1 MKHLEFEQKATQ
13 RIYDDYIK
21 RINRTIARLS
31 KADQQDIQ
39 LEFNSHIYESMQGGN
54 KESEI
59 DSLLDVLQKLGAP
72 EEILVQLIADKK
84 LEQATKTF
92 NPAHIFRALVLN
104 ISNGISYII
113 FALLYLILGI
123 GVFSVGAK
131 IFYPDKVGFFVYEKG
146 WSIGIGENSGTEVLG
161 NWFIPVM
168 LGAIIL
174 LYLVITLMLRLIR
187 ILKKKKKSLLF

>member
-1 MKHLEFEQKATQ
+1 MKQLEFKQQAAQ

-21 RINRTIARLS
+21 RINRAVASLS

-39 LEFNSHIYESMQGGN
+39 LEFNSHIYESMLGSTL
-54 KESEI
+54 ETEI

-72 EEILVQLIADKK
+72 EEVLIQLVADKK
-84 LEQATKTF
+84 LEQATRTF
-92 NPAHIFRALVLN
+92 NPAHIFKALALN
-104 ISNGISYII
+104 ISNGISYTIFII
-113 FALLYLILGI
+113 LYLILGV

-131 IFYPDKVGFFVYEKG
+131 IFYPDKVGFYVYEKG

-168 LGAIIL
+168 LGVLLVFYIL
-174 LYLVITLMLRLIR
+174 TTLMLRLIR
-187 ILKKKKKSLLF
+187 ALKLKKKAL

>member
-1 MKHLEFEQKATQ
+1 MKQLEFKQQAAQ

-21 RINRTIARLS
+21 RINRSVASLS

-39 LEFNSHIYESMQGGN
+39 LEFNSHIYESMLGSTL
-54 KESEI
+54 ETEI

-72 EEILVQLIADKK
+72 EEVLIQLVADKK
-84 LEQATKTF
+84 LEQATRTF
-92 NPAHIFRALVLN
+92 NPAHIFKALALN
-104 ISNGISYII
+104 ISNGVSYTIFII
-113 FALLYLILGI
+113 LYLILGI

-131 IFYPDKVGFFVYEKG
+131 IFYPDKVGFYVYEKG

-168 LGAIIL
+168 LGVLLVLYIL
-174 LYLVITLMLRLIR
+174 TTLMLRLIR
-187 ILKKKKKSLLF
+187 TLKLKKKAL

>member
-1 MKHLEFEQKATQ
+1 MKQLEFKQKAAQ

-21 RINRTIARLS
+21 RINRSVASLS

-39 LEFNSHIYESMQGGN
+39 LEFNSHIFESMQGSTL
-54 KESEI
+54 ESEI

-72 EEILVQLIADKK
+72 EEVLTQLVADKK
-84 LEQATKTF
+84 LEQATRTF
-92 NPAHIFRALVLN
+92 NPAHIFKALALN
-104 ISNGISYII
+104 VSNGISYTIFII
-113 FALLYLILGI
+113 LYLILGI

-131 IFYPDKVGFFVYEKG
+131 IFYPDKVGFYVYEKG

-168 LGAIIL
+168 LGVLLVLYIL
-174 LYLVITLMLRLIR
+174 TTLMLRLIR
-187 ILKKKKKSLLF
+187 TLKLKKKAL

>member
-1 MKHLEFEQKATQ
+1 MKQLEFKQEAAQ

-21 RINRTIARLS
+21 RINRAVATLS

-39 LEFNSHIYESMQGGN
+39 LEFISHIYESMQGSK

-72 EEILVQLIADKK
+72 EEVLTQLVADKK
-84 LEQATKTF
+84 LDQATKTF
-92 NPAHIFRALVLN
+92 NPAHIFKALVLN
-104 ISNGISYII
+104 VSNGISYTI
-113 FALLYLILGI
+113 FTILYLILGI

-131 IFYPDKVGFFVYEKG
+131 VFYPDKVGFYVYEKG

-161 NWFIPVM
+161 AWFIPVM
-168 LGAIIL
+168 LGVLLVLYIL
-174 LYLVITLMLRLIR
+174 TTLMLRLIR
-187 ILKKKKKSLLF
+187 SLKKKKKAL

>member
-1 MKHLEFEQKATQ
+1 MKQLEFKQQAAQ

-21 RINRTIARLS
+21 RINRSVASLS

-39 LEFNSHIYESMQGGN
+39 LEFNSHIYESMLGSTL
-54 KESEI
+54 ETEV

-72 EEILVQLIADKK
+72 EEVLIQLVADKK
-84 LEQATKTF
+84 LEQATRTF
-92 NPAHIFRALVLN
+92 NPAHIFKALALN
-104 ISNGISYII
+104 VSNGISYTIFII
-113 FALLYLILGI
+113 LYLILGV

-131 IFYPDKVGFFVYEKG
+131 IFYPDKVGFYVYEKG

-168 LGAIIL
+168 LGVLLVLYIL
-174 LYLVITLMLRLIR
+174 TTLMLKLIR
-187 ILKKKKKSLLF
+187 TLKLKKKAL

>member
-1 MKHLEFEQKATQ
+1 MKQLEFKQEAAQ

-21 RINRTIARLS
+21 RINRTVATLS

-39 LEFNSHIYESMQGGN
+39 LEFNSHIYESMQGSN

-72 EEILVQLIADKK
+72 EEVLTQLVADKK

-92 NPAHIFRALVLN
+92 NPAHIFKALALN
-104 ISNGISYII
+104 ISNGISYTI
-113 FALLYLILGI
+113 FAILYLILGI

-131 IFYPDKVGFFVYEKG
+131 IFFPDKVGFYVYEKG

-168 LGAIIL
+168 LGVLLVLYIL
-174 LYLVITLMLRLIR
+174 TTLMLRLIR
-187 ILKKKKKSLLF
+187 KLKKKKKALQ

>member
-1 MKHLEFEQKATQ
+1 MKQLEFKQEAAQ

-21 RINRTIARLS
+21 RINRTVATLS

-39 LEFNSHIYESMQGGN
+39 LEFNSHIYESMQGSN

-72 EEILVQLIADKK
+72 EEVLTQLVADKK

-92 NPAHIFRALVLN
+92 NPVHIFKALALN
-104 ISNGISYII
+104 ISNGISYTI
-113 FALLYLILGI
+113 FVILYLILGI

-131 IFYPDKVGFFVYEKG
+131 IFYPDKVGFYVYEKG

-168 LGAIIL
+168 LGAILALYIL
-174 LYLVITLMLRLIR
+174 ITLMLRLIR
-187 ILKKKKKSLLF
+187 KLKKKKKALQ

>member
-1 MKHLEFEQKATQ
+1 MKQLEFKQEAAQ

-21 RINRTIARLS
+21 RINRTVATLS
-31 KADQQDIQ
+31 NADQQDIQ
-39 LEFNSHIYESMQGGN
+39 LEFNSHIYESMQGSN

-72 EEILVQLIADKK
+72 EEVLTQLVADKK

-92 NPAHIFRALVLN
+92 NPAHIFKALALN
-104 ISNGISYII
+104 ISNGISYTI
-113 FALLYLILGI
+113 FAILYLILGI

-131 IFYPDKVGFFVYEKG
+131 IFYPDKVGFYVYEKG

-168 LGAIIL
+168 LGAIL
-174 LYLVITLMLRLIR
+174 ALYIFTTLMLRLIR
-187 ILKKKKKSLLF
+187 KLKKRKKALQ

>member
-1 MKHLEFEQKATQ
+1 MKPIEFEQKAAQ
-13 RIYDDYIK
+13 RIYDDYVK
-21 RINRTIARLS
+21 RINRTVATLS
-31 KADQQDIQ
+31 KADQHDIL
-39 LEFNSHIYESMQGGN
+39 LEFNSHIYESMQGSD

-72 EEILVQLIADKK
+72 EEVLTQLIADKK

-92 NPAHIFRALVLN
+92 NPAHIFKALALN
-104 ISNGISYII
+104 ISNGISYTI
-113 FALLYLILGI
+113 FAILYLILGI

-131 IFYPDKVGFFVYEKG
+131 IFYPDKVGFYVYEKG

-168 LGAIIL
+168 LGVLLVLYIL
-174 LYLVITLMLRLIR
+174 TTLMLRLIR
-187 ILKKKKKSLLF
+187 KLKKKKKALQ

>member
-1 MKHLEFEQKATQ
+1 MKQLEFKQEAAQ

-21 RINRTIARLS
+21 RINRTVATLS

-39 LEFNSHIYESMQGGN
+39 LEFNSHIYESMQGSN

-72 EEILVQLIADKK
+72 EEVLTQLVADKK

-92 NPAHIFRALVLN
+92 NPAHIIKALALN
-104 ISNGISYII
+104 ISNGISYTI
-113 FALLYLILGI
+113 FAILYLILGV
-123 GVFSVGAK
+123 GVFSVGTK
-131 IFYPDKVGFFVYEKG
+131 IFYPEKVGLYVYEKGG
-146 WSIGIGENSGTEVLG
+146 WSIGIGENTGTEVLG

-168 LGAIIL
+168 LGVLLVLYIL
-174 LYLVITLMLRLIR
+174 TTLMLRLIR
-187 ILKKKKKSLLF
+187 SLKKKKKAL

>member
-1 MKHLEFEQKATQ
+1 MKQLEFKQEAAQ

-21 RINRTIARLS
+21 RINRTVATLS
-31 KADQQDIQ
+31 NADQQDIQ
-39 LEFNSHIYESMQGGN
+39 LEFNSHIYESMQGSS

-72 EEILVQLIADKK
+72 EEVLTQLVADKK

-92 NPAHIFRALVLN
+92 NPAHIFKALALN
-104 ISNGISYII
+104 ISNGISYTI
-113 FALLYLILGI
+113 FAILYLILGI

-131 IFYPDKVGFFVYEKG
+131 IFYPDKVGFYVYEKG

-168 LGAIIL
+168 LGAIL
-174 LYLVITLMLRLIR
+174 ALYIFTTLMLRLIR
-187 ILKKKKKSLLF
+187 KLKKRKKALQ

>member
-1 MKHLEFEQKATQ
+1 MKQLEFKQEAAQ

-21 RINRTIARLS
+21 RINRTVATLS
-31 KADQQDIQ
+31 NADQQDIQ
-39 LEFNSHIYESMQGGN
+39 LEFNSHIYESMQGSS

-72 EEILVQLIADKK
+72 EEVLTQLVADKK
-84 LEQATKTF
+84 LEQATRTF
-92 NPAHIFRALVLN
+92 NPAHIFKALALN
-104 ISNGISYII
+104 ISNGLSYTIFII
-113 FALLYLILGI
+113 LYLILGI

-131 IFYPDKVGFFVYEKG
+131 IFYPDKVGFYVYEKG

-168 LGAIIL
+168 LGTLLVLYIL
-174 LYLVITLMLRLIR
+174 ITLMLRLIR
-187 ILKKKKKSLLF
+187 KLKKRKKALQ

>member
-1 MKHLEFEQKATQ
+1 MKQLEFKQEAAQ

-21 RINRTIARLS
+21 RINRTVATLS
-31 KADQQDIQ
+31 NADQQDIQ
-39 LEFNSHIYESMQGGN
+39 LEFNSHIYESMQGSI

-72 EEILVQLIADKK
+72 EEVLTQLVADKK
-84 LEQATKTF
+84 LEQATRTF
-92 NPAHIFRALVLN
+92 NPAHIFKALALN
-104 ISNGISYII
+104 VSNGISYTIFII
-113 FALLYLILGI
+113 LYLILGI

-131 IFYPDKVGFFVYEKG
+131 IFYPDKVGFYVYEKG

-168 LGAIIL
+168 LGVLLL
-174 LYLVITLMLRLIR
+174 LYILTTLMLRLIR
-187 ILKKKKKSLLF
+187 KLKKKKKALQ

>member
-1 MKHLEFEQKATQ
+1 MKQLEFKQEAAQ

-21 RINRTIARLS
+21 RINRSVAILS

-39 LEFNSHIYESMQGGN
+39 LEFNSHIYESMQGSN

-72 EEILVQLIADKK
+72 EEVLTQLVADKK
-84 LEQATKTF
+84 LDQATKTF
-92 NPAHIFRALVLN
+92 NPAHIFKALALN
-104 ISNGISYII
+104 ISNGISYTI
-113 FALLYLILGI
+113 FAILYLILGI

-131 IFYPDKVGFFVYEKG
+131 IFYPDKVGFYVYEKG

-168 LGAIIL
+168 LGALLVLYIL
-174 LYLVITLMLRLIR
+174 ITLMLRLIR
-187 ILKKKKKSLLF
+187 KLKKKKKALQ

>member
-1 MKHLEFEQKATQ
+1 MKQLEFKQQAAQ

-21 RINRTIARLS
+21 RINRSVASLS

-39 LEFNSHIYESMQGGN
+39 LEFNSHIYESMLGSTL
-54 KESEI
+54 ETEV

-72 EEILVQLIADKK
+72 EEVLIQLVADKK
-84 LEQATKTF
+84 LEQATRTF
-92 NPAHIFRALVLN
+92 NPAHIFKALALN
-104 ISNGISYII
+104 VSNGISYTIFII
-113 FALLYLILGI
+113 LYLILGV

-131 IFYPDKVGFFVYEKG
+131 IFYPDKVGFYVYEKG

-168 LGAIIL
+168 LGVLLVLYIL
-174 LYLVITLMLRLIR
+174 TTLMLRLIR
-187 ILKKKKKSLLF
+187 TLKLKKKAL

>member
-1 MKHLEFEQKATQ
+1 MKQLEFKQQAAQ

-21 RINRTIARLS
+21 RINRSVASLS

-39 LEFNSHIYESMQGGN
+39 LEFNSHIYESMQGSTL
-54 KESEI
+54 ESEI

-72 EEILVQLIADKK
+72 EEVLIQLVADKK
-84 LEQATKTF
+84 LDQATRTF
-92 NPAHIFRALVLN
+92 NPAHIFKALALN
-104 ISNGISYII
+104 ISNGISYTIFII
-113 FALLYLILGI
+113 LYLILGI

-131 IFYPDKVGFFVYEKG
+131 IFYPDKVGFYVYEKG

-168 LGAIIL
+168 LGVLLVLYIL
-174 LYLVITLMLRLIR
+174 TTLMLRLIR
-187 ILKKKKKSLLF
+187 TVKKKKKAL

>member
-1 MKHLEFEQKATQ
+1 MKQLEFKQEAAQ

-21 RINRTIARLS
+21 RINRTVATLS
-31 KADQQDIQ
+31 NADQQDIQ
-39 LEFNSHIYESMQGGN
+39 LEFNSHIYESMQGSS

-72 EEILVQLIADKK
+72 EEVLNQLVADKK

-92 NPAHIFRALVLN
+92 NPVHIFKALALN
-104 ISNGISYII
+104 ISNGISYTI
-113 FALLYLILGI
+113 FVILYLILGI

-131 IFYPDKVGFFVYEKG
+131 IFFPDKVGFYVYEKG

-168 LGAIIL
+168 LGVLLL
-174 LYLVITLMLRLIR
+174 LYILTTLMLRLIR
-187 ILKKKKKSLLF
+187 KLKKKKKALQ